1 MAADTGTAAGP
12 TNFKSR
18 QFLYRRF
25 VDMASTLQV
34 STITNTAKK
43 TLLSNGYPYQPGQ
56 IIEYLA
62 SPCDGSSMV
71 GLSGTYVTTNVT
83 AAQVLNASYADI
95 TGSSITYTPPAGTTR
110 VMYRYDFDSYWQ
122 TTAHSITHF
131 KFFIDGVEVVY
142 ARHCR
147 SMQYLEYK
155 STFEWIIPIGGNAD
169 ANTGRQATWTT
180 GKVLKLQ
187 ARRYA
192 AGSNGQDLNG
202 TTYWDGVSSN
212 QFNQPQISIIA
223 IA

>member
-1 MAADTGTAAGP
+1 
-12 TNFKSR
+12 
-18 QFLYRRF
+18 
-25 VDMASTLQV
+25 MASTLQV
-34 STITNTAKK
+34 STISNTAKK

-71 GLSGTYVTTNVT
+71 GLSGTYTTTNVT

-95 TGSSITYTPPAGTTR
+95 TGSSITYTPPTGTTR

-122 TTAHSITHF
+122 TTAQSITHF

-169 ANTGRQATWTT
+169 ANTGRQATWTS
-180 GKVLKLQ
+180 GKVLKMQ

-202 TTYWDGVSSN
+202 TTYWDGTGSN